1 MSSDLYGAGF
11 GSKTEKAFY
20 FKYAVT
26 LWYFTFDVPGI
37 LLILYI
43 LSNHFLSLP
52 HLLKYPQQKYISHT
66 IIKSLY
72 QKNQQ

>member
-43 LSNHFLSLP
+43 LSNHFQV
-52 HLLKYPQQKYISHT
+52 LKQPMRYIYYLFYWKENWSFQKIS
-66 IIKSLY
+66 
-72 QKNQQ
+72 